1 MNMSTATELQKL
13 KADNEAPEWLTEESY
28 RMLRGTYLLKDET
41 PRQMWQRVSN
51 SSARY
56 LNRMDLAP
64 KFFDLMWKN
73 WLGLAT
79 PVAANTGTTRGLPIS
94 CFSVYVPDS
103 IDGIMSSMH
112 ELASMT
118 KNGGGVGLHW
128 NGVRPQGANIRDNG
142 KSEGVVP
149 FIKIQDSTT
158 IGVSQGGVRRGA
170 SAAYLPVD
178 HGDFW
183 QFIRMRRPEGDQNRQ
198 CLNTHHGICI
208 TDDFIARAKAGDR
221 EAREKWQEI
230 LKARMETGEP
240 YLFFTD
246 NVARNRP
253 DCYKERNLDVHGSN
267 ICTEIFLHTDK
278 DHSFVCCLSSMN
290 LARWD
295 EWKDTDAVELAT
307 WFLDGILS
315 EFIDKAS
322 KIPGFER
329 AVRSAEKGRAIG
341 LGVLGFH
348 TYLQE
353 HMIPVDSFEAFRIN
367 GQMFSGMHKK
377 AFKASTEL
385 AKQYG
390 EPEWC
395 VGSGRRNSHL
405 IALAPTVSNSLIS
418 GNVSPSI
425 EPWAANVFVQ
435 KSAKGTIIQQNKTLV
450 ALLEK
455 KNKNTDEVWKSIER
469 ENGSV
474 QHLDFLT
481 AEEKEVFLTARELN
495 QFTLIKL
502 AGQRQRWIDQGQS
515 LNLFF
520 PENADP
526 KYIHE
531 VHLMAHAEGLNSL
544 YYLRTSSVIRGDSGS
559 REYKRESTE
568 CKACEG

>member
-1 MNMSTATELQKL
+1 MSTAEELEKL
-13 KADNEAPEWLTEESY
+13 KAENNAPEWLTEESY
-28 RMLRGTYLLKDET
+28 RMLRGTYLIQGET
-41 PRQMWQRVSN
+41 PRDMWQRVSN
-51 SSARY
+51 SSARH
-56 LNRMDLAP
+56 LGKMDLAP
-64 KFFDLMWKN
+64 KFFELMWKN
-73 WLGLAT
+73 WLGLAS

-94 CFSVYVPDS
+94 CFSLAVPDS

-112 ELASMT
+112 ELAAMT
-118 KNGGGVGLHW
+118 KNGGGVGVHW
-128 NGVRPQGANIRDNG
+128 NGVRPQGATIRGNG

-208 TDDFIARAKAGDR
+208 TDDFIARAKAGDK
-221 EAREKWQEI
+221 EAREKWSEI

-240 YLFFTD
+240 YLFFSD
-246 NVARNRP
+246 NVSRNRP
-253 DCYKERNLDVHGSN
+253 DCYKERNLDVKGSN
-267 ICTEIFLHTDK
+267 ICTEIFLHTDD

-295 EWKDTDAVELAT
+295 EWKDTDAVEVAT

-315 EFIDKAS
+315 EFIIKAS
-322 KIPGFER
+322 KINGFER

-341 LGVLGFH
+341 LGAMGFH

-353 HMIPVDSFEAFRIN
+353 HMIPLDSFDAFRIN
-367 GQMFSGMHKK
+367 AQMFSGMQRK
-377 AFKASTEL
+377 ALKASTEL
-385 AKQYG
+385 AKEYG

-395 VGSGRRNSHL
+395 KGSGRRNTHL
-405 IALAPTVSNSLIS
+405 LALAPTVSNSLIS

-435 KSAKGTIIQQNKTLV
+435 KSAKGTIIQKNKTLV

-455 KNKNTDEVWKSIER
+455 KDKNTDDVWKSIER

-474 QHLDFLT
+474 QHLEFLT

-495 QFTLIKL
+495 QFTLVKL

-526 KYIHE
+526 RYIHE
-531 VHLMAHAEGLNSL
+531 VHLMAHSEGLNSL

>member
-1 MNMSTATELQKL
+1 MSTADILQKL
-13 KADNEAPEWLTEESY
+13 KANNEAPEWLTEESY
-28 RMLRGTYLLKDET
+28 RTLRGTYLLKGES
-41 PRQMWQRVSN
+41 PRDMWQRVAN
-51 SSARY
+51 SSAQH
-56 LNRMDLAP
+56 LNKPELAS
-64 KFFDLMWKN
+64 KFFDIMWKN

-94 CFSVYVPDS
+94 CFSLYVPDS
-103 IDGIMSSMH
+103 IDGIMSSLT
-112 ELASMT
+112 ELAVMA
-118 KNGGGVGLHW
+118 KNGGGVGVHW
-128 NGVRPQGANIRDNG
+128 NGVRSHGSSISGNG

-158 IGVSQGGVRRGA
+158 TGISQGGVRRGA
-170 SAAYLPVD
+170 SVAYLPVD

-183 QFIRMRRPEGDQNRQ
+183 QFIRIRRPEGDQNRQ
-198 CLNTHHGICI
+198 CLNIHHGVCI
-208 TDDFIARAKAGDR
+208 TDDFIAKAKSGDK
-221 EAREKWQEI
+221 EAREKWGEI

-240 YLFFTD
+240 YLFFAD
-246 NVARNRP
+246 NVSRNRP
-253 DCYKERNLDVHGSN
+253 DCYKERKLDVKGSN
-267 ICTEIFLHTDK
+267 LCSEIFLHTDE

-295 EWKDTDAVELAT
+295 EWKDTNAVELAT
-307 WFLDGILS
+307 WLLDGILS
-315 EFIDKAS
+315 EFIAKAK
-322 KIPGFER
+322 KIHGFER
-329 AVRSAEKGRAIG
+329 SVRSAEKGRAIG

-353 HMIPVDSFEAFRIN
+353 HMIPVDSFDAFRIN
-367 GQMFSGMHKK
+367 GQMFSGIQQK

-385 AKQYG
+385 AKEYG

-395 VGSGRRNSHL
+395 KGSGRRNTHL
-405 IALAPTVSNSLIS
+405 LALAPTVSNSLIS
-418 GNVSPSI
+418 GNVSPGI

-455 KNKNTDEVWKSIER
+455 KNKNTDDVWKSIER
-469 ENGSV
+469 ENGSA
-474 QHLDFLT
+474 QHLDFLS
-481 AEEKEVFLTARELN
+481 AKEKEVFLTARELN
-495 QFTLIKL
+495 QFSLVKL
-502 AGQRQRWIDQGQS
+502 ASQRQRWIDQGQS

-531 VHLMAHAEGLNSL
+531 VHMMAYEEGLNSL
-544 YYLRTSSVIRGDSGS
+544 YYLRTSSVLRGDSGS